1 MLVGW
6 SSKEAGRKFNETV
19 RAFGRK
25 VSSRCLWITT
35 CCHVEQR
42 TRIPLSREC
51 REWWMMMNKCCDV
64 VLFVKLCVSP
74 SLSIPNYPRNSLSRF
89 AWKWHLLFPKCCP
102 DVILLMSFVVEK
114 SLSPF
119 HFGYLLCFSSRGNLH
134 WLMLW
139 YAHKIIESSTCSTT
153 CFALCSD
160 TRRKC
165 VCMYVEL
172 CSFRVLKI
180 FFNYIVSV
188 LVNQP
193 PCPISFHCH
202 QQTFFTFSFQCFIS
216 DEKKTSSPSTFIWL
230 FPSMIIDYKL
240 RFVFE
245 INLQNSI
252 KLKVLNKT
260 KKG

>member
-1 MLVGW
+1 MWCCSVCQ
-6 SSKEAGRKFNETV
+6 V
-19 RAFGRK
+19 
-25 VSSRCLWITT
+25 VS
-35 CCHVEQR
+35 
-42 TRIPLSREC
+42 LSY
-51 REWWMMMNKCCDV
+51 
-64 VLFVKLCVSP
+64 
-74 SLSIPNYPRNSLSRF
+74 SIPNSQRNSLSRF
-89 AWKWHLLFPKCCP
+89 AWKWHLLFLKCCP

-114 SLSPF
+114 CLSPF
-119 HFGYLLCFSSRGNLH
+119 HFGYLFCFSSRGNLH

-172 CSFRVLKI
+172 CSFRVLKV

-202 QQTFFTFSFQCFIS
+202 QQTFFTFYF
-216 DEKKTSSPSTFIWL
+216 
-230 FPSMIIDYKL
+230 
-240 RFVFE
+240 
-245 INLQNSI
+245 
-252 KLKVLNKT
+252 
-260 KKG
+260 